1 MDKRKF
7 LYYNL
12 HKIENNKLNVLSDYI
27 DKNKIQYNE
36 NSNGIL
42 LNLSKLDDKHIQF
55 CYDLYNLGNKNYH
68 SEQLKPINIIPIHEE
83 KSIDITYKE
92 YNTSPLEKL
101 ILSYSY

>member
-12 HKIENNKLNVLSDYI
+12 HKIEHNKLNVLSDYI
-27 DKNKIQYNE
+27 DKNEIQYSK

-42 LNLSKLDDKHIQF
+42 LNLSKLDDKHVEF
-55 CYDLYNLGNKNYH
+55 FYDLYNLENKNYQF
-68 SEQLKPINIIPIHEE
+68 EPLKPSVVSKNKRKII
-83 KSIDITYKE
+83 DVTYKDF
-92 YNTSPLEKL
+92 NTSPLEKL

>member
-27 DKNKIQYNE
+27 DKNEIQYSK

-42 LNLSKLDDKHIQF
+42 LNLSKLDDKHVEF
-55 CYDLYNLGNKNYH
+55 FYELYNLENKNYQY
-68 SEQLKPINIIPIHEE
+68 EPLKPSVVSKNKRKII
-83 KSIDITYKE
+83 DVTYKDF
-92 YNTSPLEKL
+92 NTSPLEKL

>member
-12 HKIENNKLNVLSDYI
+12 HKIEHNKLNVLSDYI
-27 DKNKIQYNE
+27 DKNEIQYSK

-42 LNLSKLDDKHIQF
+42 LNLSKLDDKHVEF
-55 CYDLYNLGNKNYH
+55 FYDLYNLENKNYQY
-68 SEQLKPINIIPIHEE
+68 EPLKPSVVSKNKRKII
-83 KSIDITYKE
+83 DVTYKDF
-92 YNTSPLEKL
+92 NTSPLEKL

>member
-27 DKNKIQYNE
+27 DKNEIQYST

-42 LNLSKLDDKHIQF
+42 LNLSKLDDKHVEF
-55 CYDLYNLGNKNYH
+55 FYELYNLENKNYQY
-68 SEQLKPINIIPIHEE
+68 EPLKPSVVSKNKRKII
-83 KSIDITYKE
+83 DVTYKDF
-92 YNTSPLEKL
+92 NTSPLEKL

>member
-27 DKNKIQYNE
+27 DKNEIQYSK

-42 LNLSKLDDKHIQF
+42 LNLSKLDDKHVEF
-55 CYDLYNLGNKNYH
+55 FYDLYNLENKNYQF
-68 SEQLKPINIIPIHEE
+68 EPLKPSVVSKNKRKII
-83 KSIDITYKE
+83 DVTYKDF
-92 YNTSPLEKL
+92 NTSPLEKL